1 MRSNSKIRQVIID
14 ELIKRQFGKRIS
26 DLLRREMVLGNI
38 CYNSVVHRGWAQ
50 LMKTLPD
57 DCFRRSGCI
66 TMHTGSCHTVL
77 RMSDR
82 RPFPFKYDIQVMGNI
97 RRRIICW
104 YMSDKKL
111 TREKRDRTKTLS
123 DTLKKCPTL
132 EKLLTAHPEW
142 KKPVEA
148 ALNIKY

>member
-50 LMKTLPD
+50 LMETLPD

-66 TMHTGSCHTVL
+66 TMHTGSRRIVL
-77 RMSDR
+77 LMSDR
-82 RPFPFKYDIQVMGNI
+82 RPFPFKYDTKVTGNI
-97 RRRIICW
+97 RKRVICW
-104 YMSDKKL
+104 YKSDKKL
-111 TREKRDRTKTLS
+111 TREKRERTKILMAI
-123 DTLKKCPTL
+123 LKKYSTID
-132 EKLLTAHPEW
+132 KLLIVYPEW